1 MKSVY
6 DFIVEPVGEKYSNTV
21 QVGNKKLIVNTKI
34 EQFKF
39 VNRFAKVI
47 ETPLALNTN
56 IKKGDI
62 VVIHQNVFR
71 TFYDIK
77 GNKKD
82 SRSSFKDNLYFV
94 APDQIYLYKTNNEWH
109 SFNDRCFVSPIR
121 NKSNLT
127 IDKEA
132 KLIGILKYGN
142 SSLKSLKINPGDIVG
157 FTPNSEW
164 EFLIDGKRL
173 YCMKS
178 NDIVIKYDKQG
189 NEEEYNPS
197 WAKSS

>member
-1 MKSVY
+1 MKSIY
-6 DFIVEPVGEKYSNTV
+6 DFIVEPIGEKYNNTV
-21 QVGNKKLIVNTKI
+21 QVGKKKLIINTKI

-47 ETPLALNTN
+47 ETPLALSTN
-56 IKKGDI
+56 IKKGDTI
-62 VVIHQNVFR
+62 VIHQNVFR

-82 SRSSFKDNLYFV
+82 SRSFFKDNLYFV
-94 APDQIYLYKTNNEWH
+94 APDQIYLYKTNDKWH
-109 SFNDRCFVSPIR
+109 TFNDRCFIAPIK

-127 IDKEA
+127 LDKEK

-142 SSLKSLKINPGDIVG
+142 SFLKSLKILPGDIVG
-157 FTPNSEW
+157 FSPNSEW
-164 EFLIDGKRL
+164 EFLIDKERL

-178 NDIVIKYDKQG
+178 NDIVIKYDKHG
-189 NEEEYNPS
+189 NEEKYNPS
-197 WAKSS
+197 WTQSG

>member
-6 DFIVEPVGEKYSNTV
+6 DFIVEPIGEKYSNTV
-21 QVGNKKLIVNTKI
+21 QVGDKKLIVNTKI

-56 IKKGDI
+56 INKGDI

-94 APDQIYLYKTNNEWH
+94 APDQIYLYKANNEWH

-142 SSLKSLKINPGDIVG
+142 SSLKSLKINPGDVVG

-197 WAKSS
+197 WAKSG

>member
-6 DFIVEPVGEKYSNTV
+6 DFIVEPIGEKYSNTV
-21 QVGNKKLIVNTKI
+21 QVGDKKLIVNTKI

-47 ETPLALNTN
+47 ETPLALSTN
-56 IKKGDI
+56 INKGDI

-94 APDQIYLYKTNNEWH
+94 APDQIYLYKANNEWH

-142 SSLKSLKINPGDIVG
+142 SSLKSLKINPGDVVG

-197 WAKSS
+197 WAKSG